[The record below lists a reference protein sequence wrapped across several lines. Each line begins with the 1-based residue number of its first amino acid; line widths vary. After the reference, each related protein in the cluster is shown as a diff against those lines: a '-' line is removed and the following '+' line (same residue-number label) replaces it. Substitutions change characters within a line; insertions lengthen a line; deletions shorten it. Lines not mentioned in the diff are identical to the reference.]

1 MKSDEYGKILVW
13 PPIFVTYIPIFVF
26 WVIMPFYRIPL
37 GGISRWVATNVF
49 SDIFKK
55 KKKKTCCPREARW
68 LLKDIDLTAAKR
80 LLSKV
85 LIRFFMLFYVMF
97 GAALTTF
104 WQLLLRDVS
113 YDCDEDD
120 LSKDCFERKW
130 SWKAQDPLNCSS
142 AAVQN
147 LIQNGT
153 IQVICNKIVFNFGLA
168 SGVSYGL
175 FNLSLCVIKVGASAL
190 LRIKTTKMLRLVQ
203 IFGVLLVL
211 GVVISLTVVDAV
223 IPSVAIFFLGHIST
237 IVRTT
242 TTAMIAGVFLLC
254 IPWQELIDLRTQ
266 RESPQRSLEENCAAA
281 SV

>member
-1 MKSDEYGKILVW
+1 MKSDEYGKILFW
-13 PPIFVTYIPIFVF
+13 PPLFVTYIPIFVF
-26 WVIMPFYRIPL
+26 WVIKPFYRIPL
-37 GGISRWVATNVF
+37 DGISRWVATNVF
-49 SDIFKK
+49 SDIFKE
-55 KKKKTCCPREARW
+55 KKKTCCPPEARW

-80 LLSKV
+80 LLPKV
-85 LIRFFMLFYVMF
+85 LIRFFLLFYVMF
-97 GAALTTF
+97 GAALTIF
-104 WQLLLRDVS
+104 WQFLLRDVS

-120 LSKDCFERKW
+120 LTKDCFERKW

-153 IQVICNKIVFNFGLA
+153 IQVICNKIVFNPGLA
-168 SGVSYGL
+168 SGVSYGV
-175 FNLSLCVIKVGASAL
+175 FNFSLCVIKIGASAL